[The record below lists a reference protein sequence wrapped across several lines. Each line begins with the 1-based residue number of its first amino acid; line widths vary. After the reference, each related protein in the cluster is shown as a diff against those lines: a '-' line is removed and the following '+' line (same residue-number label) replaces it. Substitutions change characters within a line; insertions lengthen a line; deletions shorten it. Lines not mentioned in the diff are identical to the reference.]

1 MAKFENDQ
9 GFFEFNLTADVG
21 KASPNRL
28 DDVELVRFGY
38 FCLGRNPQATQ
49 ITPRLKAALQRMKSN
64 GPHGPDLQEVIDAHQ
79 QARGGTQD
87 GKVSIGKAQIR
98 KGQSLRYDDKHSW
111 IIYILTANMFSNN
124 PDGFP
129 RIDQEIDAGN
139 AISATVAEMF
149 VR

>member
-1 MAKFENDQ
+1 MARFESDQ
-9 GFFEFNLTADVG
+9 GFFEFNLTTDVG

-38 FCLGRNPQATQ
+38 LCLGRNRQVTQ
-49 ITPRLKAALQRMKSN
+49 ITPRLRTALQRMRSV
-64 GPHGPDLQEVIDAHQ
+64 GVYSSDLQEVIDAHQ

-87 GKVSIGKAQIR
+87 GKVSVGKAQAR

-111 IIYILTANMFSNN
+111 IIYILTANMFNNN

-129 RIDQEIDAGN
+129 RIDQEIDTGD
-139 AISATVAEMF
+139 AISATVAAMF